1 MTGRRHV
8 TLTFHHIRAAGQ
20 PADPFDTCPSV
31 SVETFRQ
38 ILEHVRERFVVFP
51 LRELC
56 DGRAGRDAAAAI
68 TFDDGWHNN
77 YDVAFPILRDLGIP
91 ATIFITTGKIGSEE
105 PFWQQV
111 LGQMFRAARA
121 RTEGEAARGLRA
133 VLRVR
138 DGCPLTPELYRDTV
152 IRWKHLKRAECLELL
167 GCAGWTSPSGSNG
180 SRRFLSAFEIREM
193 AAAAIAFGCPTP

>member
-1 MTGRRHV
+1 MSLRSKIAALPFARETYRGLVKGIHRCAVPAMWRALTGRRHV
-8 TLTFHHIRAAGQ
+8 ILTFHHVRAAGQ

-38 ILEHVRERFVVFP
+38 ILEHVRERFVVLP

-68 TFDDGWHNN
+68 TFDDGWRDN

-111 LGQMFRAARA
+111 LGQMFRAAMLA
-121 RTEGEAARGLRA
+121 RRERRHAVCGRSFGFGTAA
-133 VLRVR
+133 
-138 DGCPLTPELYRDTV
+138 
-152 IRWKHLKRAECLELL
+152 H
-167 GCAGWTSPSGSNG
+167 
-180 SRRFLSAFEIREM
+180 
-193 AAAAIAFGCPTP
+193 